1 MEENVQESMLEMH
14 LDYDGGNILKETVR
28 WSRFLSVV
36 GLIGLGV
43 CLLVTVLML
52 MGGALLTAFSQVM
65 PGIEGF
71 AGVLLIFC
79 LFVFGIVGILV
90 WMLYRFSTL
99 IRRGIEMQ
107 DQAIFNQGMKSLKI
121 YFLISGIFAI
131 LGLLINLISL
141 TSLFH
146 P

>member
-1 MEENVQESMLEMH
+1 MQENVQESMLEMH
-14 LDYDGGNILKETVR
+14 LDYDGGNILRETVR

-52 MGGALLTAFSQVM
+52 MGGALLTAFSQVL

-79 LFVFGIVGILV
+79 LFVFGVVGVLV

-141 TSLFH
+141 TSIFH
-146 P
+146 S